1 MAAWIDRAAILGTHD
16 KRWRYSRRSAGLG
29 PRGPFCSGAAPG
41 PRPPPLGSCAIPVP
55 PRSCARPLLRAR
67 PLLAR
72 RRSARAS
79 LPRPDS
85 GRRAARPRW
94 DPAAAQ
100 AGRVVRSHLDHGV
113 LRPTALR
120 LRARGTSTLLGR
132 IRTRALIG
140 PPALLL
146 ASGCRTGRRATA
158 LLGSAA
164 FPALGFCGLSA
175 LLGTRR
181 RGRALR
187 GAGLFATDLAA
198 LRFWC
203 FAAPFGRR
211 AGLTFRGA
219 AALRASQVV
228 CAPRPRSACRA
239 VAAVARCSA
248 HPVAAV
254 AGQCPEFRGAAV
266 LLRPAGRTRSARRFT
281 PRFGRCSGLAFLPN
295 RAGPGTRLTRLLRLA
310 GGSRRILAE
319 PALLAGS
326 ERRRQRYIPGG
337 LNRRLL
343 FSRLSFRGRSG
354 VRSCEPRSHSGRRPS
369 RPVPAG
375 GPRRGAADGRL
386 PPR

>member
-55 PRSCARPLLRAR
+55 PRSCARPCCGLGRCSRVAALGTAPLFRAR
-67 PLLAR
+67 
-72 RRSARAS
+72 S
-79 LPRPDS
+79 
-85 GRRAARPRW
+85 
-94 DPAAAQ
+94 PAAALL
-100 AGRVVRSHLDHGV
+100 GRTGTQPLLRPDALFGRPWTTAL

-120 LRARGTSTLLGR
+120 LRARGTST
-132 IRTRALIG
+132 
-140 PPALLL
+140 
-146 ASGCRTGRRATA
+146 

-211 AGLTFRGA
+211 AGLTFRA
-219 AALRASQVV
+219 AALPLFGHPRLFALLGRA
-228 CAPRPRSACRA
+228 RL
-239 VAAVARCSA
+239 
-248 HPVAAV
+248 
-254 AGQCPEFRGAAV
+254 AGLLRLLRGARRTQSRRLLGSARSSGARR

-375 GPRRGAADGRL
+375 GPRRGARTADCRRDEGRL
-386 PPR
+386 

>member
-16 KRWRYSRRSAGLG
+16 KRWRYSRRAAGLG

-79 LPRPDS
+79 LPRPDP

-211 AGLTFRGA
+211 AGLTFRA
-219 AALRASQVV
+219 AALPLFGHPRLFALLGRA
-228 CAPRPRSACRA
+228 RL
-239 VAAVARCSA
+239 
-248 HPVAAV
+248 
-254 AGQCPEFRGAAV
+254 AGLLRLLRGARRTQSRR
-266 LLRPAGRTRSARRFT
+266 LLGSARSSGARRFCCVL
-281 PRFGRCSGLAFLPN
+281 PGAPGRP
-295 RAGPGTRLTRLLRLA
+295 
-310 GGSRRILAE
+310 GGSRRVSAGAPGWRSCPTVPG
-319 PALLAGS
+319 PALG
-326 ERRRQRYIPGG
+326 
-337 LNRRLL
+337 
-343 FSRLSFRGRSG
+343 
-354 VRSCEPRSHSGRRPS
+354 
-369 RPVPAG
+369 
-375 GPRRGAADGRL
+375 
-386 PPR
+386 

>member
-1 MAAWIDRAAILGTHD
+1 MAAFPCSRLP
-16 KRWRYSRRSAGLG
+16 RYSSSPVLNSPAPCADHARGWGVDRPRRH
-29 PRGPFCSGAAPG
+29 PRYARQAVALFA
-41 PRPPPLGSCAIPVP
+41 PLGRIGP
-55 PRSCARPLLRAR
+55 ARPLLLWSRSRSPAAASRLLCHSGTAALLRATLLRAR

-72 RRSARAS
+72 RR
-79 LPRPDS
+79 
-85 GRRAARPRW
+85 ARPAPLFRART
-94 DPAAAQ
+94 PAAALL
-100 AGRVVRSHLDHGV
+100 GRTGTQPLLRPDALFGRPWTTAL

-120 LRARGTSTLLGR
+120 LRARGTST
-132 IRTRALIG
+132 
-140 PPALLL
+140 
-146 ASGCRTGRRATA
+146 

-211 AGLTFRGA
+211 AGLTFRA
-219 AALRASQVV
+219 AALPLFGHPRLFALLGRA
-228 CAPRPRSACRA
+228 RL
-239 VAAVARCSA
+239 
-248 HPVAAV
+248 
-254 AGQCPEFRGAAV
+254 AGLLRLLRGARRTQSRRLLGSARSSGARR

-326 ERRRQRYIPGG
+326 ERRRAVHSGRAESP
-337 LNRRLL
+337 LVV
-343 FSRLSFRGRSG
+343 SRLPFRGRSG
-354 VRSCEPRSHSGRRPS
+354 VRSCEPRSHSRRRPS
-369 RPVPAG
+369 LPVPAG
-375 GPRRGAADGRL
+375 GPRRGAADGR
-386 PPR
+386 PPPQ